1 VSLESSIN
9 EFSKQRLEK
18 EKSIRKDDEHYD
30 DEEYYD
36 DEYDD
41 WDEDESDDYRDYDFK
56 MYGLDELEKLNDE
69 IEANEILSK
78 PFWKNI
84 KKFFVKGA
92 MSKVGI
98 VLLKIE
104 KMLDS
109 DRFENIKIVDTE
121 RSLLELKKFS
131 NYLFSRMIYGLI
143 ANILPIVLYYLMAD
157 ITKWSFIWHFMI
169 GWTGYKTLS
178 KLFKYYKQK
187 KWLKSAKIYIE
198 SQGGNH
204 GTVIGDDEIEENQL
218 EDILEFNRFI
228 SKRDNEHWSIAVYD
242 KVENLFKRKK

>member
-1 VSLESSIN
+1 VSLEDGVN
-9 EFSKQRLEK
+9 NFSKYRLEK
-18 EKSIRKDDEHYD
+18 VKAVNRDDT
-30 DEEYYD
+30 
-36 DEYDD
+36 YDD

-56 MYGLDELEKLNDE
+56 MYGLDELEKLNNE

-109 DRFENIKIVDTE
+109 DTFENIKIVDIE

-131 NYLFSRMIYGLI
+131 NYLFSRLIYGLI
-143 ANILPIVLYYLMAD
+143 ASILPIVLYYLMAD

-198 SQGGNH
+198 SQEENH
-204 GTVIGDDEIEENQL
+204 GTIGDDEIEENQL
-218 EDILEFNRFI
+218 EDVLEFNRFI
-228 SKRDNEHWSIAVYD
+228 SKKDNEHWSIAVYD